1 MQTAMSKPAS
11 TRLDQRLLSDGLVA
25 SRARAR
31 DLILRG
37 FVMVDGATC
46 LRPAQS
52 VGLEAS
58 IGLADHAPDFVS
70 RGGEKLTAALD
81 AFALDPGGRVAL
93 DAGASTGGFTQVLL
107 QRGARRVYAVDVGKA
122 QLHESLRAD
131 ARVIC
136 LEGHDIRHIAAAQI
150 EGPIEMLVADLSF
163 ISLTKAM
170 GPVMGLAAPGAFL
183 VALVKPQFELSPA
196 DVGKGGIV
204 RDAAARHRAVEAV
217 RAFVASQPGWRVLGV
232 IASPIAG
239 GSGNEEFLLGASKDA

>member
-37 FVMVDGATC
+37 FVMVDGAPCTK
-46 LRPAQS
+46 PAQS
-52 VGLEAS
+52 ISPGAS
-58 IGLADHAPDFVS
+58 IVLADHAPDFVS
-70 RGGEKLTAALD
+70 RGGEKLNAALD
-81 AFALDPGGRVAL
+81 AFALDPTGMIAL

-107 QRGARRVYAVDVGKA
+107 QRGARRVYAVDVGQS

-131 ARVIC
+131 ARVIS
-136 LEGHDIRHIAAAQI
+136 LEGYDVRQIEAAPI
-150 EGPIEMLVADLSF
+150 EGPIGMLVADLSF

-170 GPVMGLAAPGAFL
+170 GPVMSLAAPGAFL
-183 VALVKPQFELSPA
+183 VALIKPQFELSPA
-196 DVGKGGIV
+196 DIGKGGIV
-204 RDAAARHRAVEAV
+204 RDAEARNRAVKAV
-217 RAFVASQPGWRVLGV
+217 RAFVALQPGWRVLGV
-232 IASPIAG
+232 VASPIAG

>member
-1 MQTAMSKPAS
+1 MQTAMSKPTS

-37 FVMVDGATC
+37 FVIVDGAPCTK
-46 LRPAQS
+46 PAQS
-52 VGLEAS
+52 IGPGAS
-58 IGLADHAPDFVS
+58 IVLAGHAPDFVS
-70 RGGEKLTAALD
+70 RGGEKLAAALD
-81 AFALDPGGRVAL
+81 AFALDPAGMIAL

-107 QRGARRVYAVDVGKA
+107 QRGVRRVYAVDVGKS

-131 ARVIC
+131 ARVIS
-136 LEGHDIRHIAAAQI
+136 LEGYDIRHIEAA
-150 EGPIEMLVADLSF
+150 PIEEPIEIIVADLSF

-170 GPVMGLAAPGAFL
+170 RPAMSLAAPGAFL

-196 DVGKGGIV
+196 DIGKGGIV
-204 RDAAARHRAVEAV
+204 RDAAARDRAVKAV
-217 RAFVASQPGWRVLGV
+217 RVFVASQPGWRVLGV